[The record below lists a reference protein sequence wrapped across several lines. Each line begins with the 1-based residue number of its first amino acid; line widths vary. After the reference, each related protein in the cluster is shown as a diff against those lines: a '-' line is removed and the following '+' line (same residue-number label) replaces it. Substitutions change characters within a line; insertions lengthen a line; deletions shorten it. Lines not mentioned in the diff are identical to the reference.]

1 MKTLSKILLVDDDQN
16 ILTTLRIR
24 LESLGYQVVVAQDG
38 EQGLA
43 LCESEMPDL
52 VLLDLKL
59 PGINGLEVLK
69 QIKSISPS
77 VEVIM
82 LTAEGTIETSVRAI
96 KLGAYD
102 YLPKPINPKQLKSL
116 VEKALKKGEVNREI
130 RRFRKQYKSLGA
142 FGSIIGIAPCML
154 ETYRLIEQ
162 VSQTDATVLITGE
175 SGTGKELVA
184 RTIHE
189 LSPRRESPFIP
200 VNCAAITPTLWESE
214 IFGHEKGAFTGA
226 AARKMGCF
234 ELANQ
239 GTLFLD
245 EISEMPFD
253 NQAKF
258 LRVLEDHR
266 FRRLGGSEEIE
277 VNVRVI
283 ASTNRELLKA
293 IELNS
298 FRHDVY
304 YRLNHCNID
313 LPPLHKRKEDIP
325 HLIQAFLT
333 DAAARNNKPFHTL
346 SQETMELLM
355 DYPWPGN
362 IRELKNVLERAVV
375 FCEEKEI
382 GPKYFKES
390 LMDTGTD
397 PGIVTVP
404 VGTPLEEAEQVLLR
418 KTLRSTGGNKAKAA
432 RLLGI
437 SLKTFYNKLHKY
449 QLLKK
454 TSSPS

>member
-1 MKTLSKILLVDDDQN
+1 MKTVSKILLIDDDQN

-38 EQGLA
+38 QQGLA

-69 QIKSISPS
+69 QIKSAGAS

-142 FGSIIGIAPCML
+142 FGSIIGIAPCMQ

-200 VNCAAITPTLWESE
+200 
-214 IFGHEKGAFTGA
+214 
-226 AARKMGCF
+226 R
-234 ELANQ
+234 
-239 GTLFLD
+239 
-245 EISEMPFD
+245 
-253 NQAKF
+253 
-258 LRVLEDHR
+258 
-266 FRRLGGSEEIE
+266 
-277 VNVRVI
+277 
-283 ASTNRELLKA
+283 
-293 IELNS
+293 
-298 FRHDVY
+298 
-304 YRLNHCNID
+304 
-313 LPPLHKRKEDIP
+313 
-325 HLIQAFLT
+325 
-333 DAAARNNKPFHTL
+333 
-346 SQETMELLM
+346 
-355 DYPWPGN
+355 
-362 IRELKNVLERAVV
+362 
-375 FCEEKEI
+375 
-382 GPKYFKES
+382 
-390 LMDTGTD
+390 
-397 PGIVTVP
+397 
-404 VGTPLEEAEQVLLR
+404 
-418 KTLRSTGGNKAKAA
+418 
-432 RLLGI
+432 
-437 SLKTFYNKLHKY
+437 
-449 QLLKK
+449 
-454 TSSPS
+454 